1 MELAYSGSTQAY
13 RPFTNFGGIGS
24 QTDGANSIY
33 RCGMAWRRH
42 APTTA
47 AAPAATTRSG
57 ADLIGSNAGDS
68 GVHHDRFV

>member
-33 RCGMAWRRH
+33 RCGMAKIEKRFSYGKSIASRTGSMTMARNLDRARSGFDRRH
-42 APTTA
+42 
-47 AAPAATTRSG
+47 
-57 ADLIGSNAGDS
+57 
-68 GVHHDRFV
+68 